1 MTTPKNDLLIDPEQ
15 IAWNKEIIAF
25 LENFQE
31 EDRPFTNEELERL
44 KKFTS
49 FLEKCHKKGYKK
61 LSEVI
66 EDLRIIE
73 IHSRKIN
80 YGELNIYS

>member
-31 EDRPFTNEELERL
+31 KDRPFNNEELERL

-49 FLEKCHKKGYKK
+49 FLENCHKKGYKR

-66 EDLRIIE
+66 EDLRIME
-73 IHSRKIN
+73 IHSRKVS